1 MVKDND
7 RLRIHFNDSLGKA
20 ELVIYSDLAVLLSVT
35 ALVTIATAGK
45 LLWDGLSQWTIATET
60 LRVLDQLLLVLMLVE
75 ILHTVRI
82 SIRSHILV
90 IIEPFLV
97 VGLIASI
104 RRILVI
110 SLEAA
115 ALTKGGTWT
124 TEGASIF
131 RTSMIELGL
140 LGLLILDFG
149 SFHYTSASLC
159 PRPESSRVAVSGVRR
174 GMLAF
179 AQSAC
184 RVCGLTAL
192 ALSCHASV

>member
-1 MVKDND
+1 MVKDKD
-7 RLRIHFNDSLGKA
+7 RLRIYFNDCLGKA
-20 ELVIYSDLAVLLSVT
+20 ELVIYSILAVLLSVT
-35 ALVTIATAGK
+35 ALATMASAGK
-45 LLWDGLSQWTIATET
+45 LLWDGFIQWSIATET

-115 ALTKGGTWT
+115 ALTTGGTWT

-131 RTSMIELGL
+131 RSSMIELGL
-140 LGLLILDFG
+140 LGLLILILVV
-149 SFHYTSASLC
+149 SITLLRRYAPIQS
-159 PRPESSRVAVSGVRR
+159 PPE
-174 GMLAF
+174 LI
-179 AQSAC
+179 
-184 RVCGLTAL
+184 
-192 ALSCHASV
+192 